1 MTSTAPLTNPGVRFP
16 PPFVY
21 LGGLLAGYGV
31 DRYLYPLPLP
41 HARHL
46 SVHVAG
52 VVIAILGVALVA
64 WGMRTFRAA
73 RTAIIPFHA
82 ASRLVD
88 AGPYRFTRNPMYTGM
103 AIAYLGIAT
112 MLGTLWPFIF
122 LPIVL
127 VIIASFVIAREEAY
141 LGDAFGADYAAYR
154 SRVRRWL

>member
-1 MTSTAPLTNPGVRFP
+1 MTSAAPRTNPGVHFP
-16 PPFVY
+16 PPLVY
-21 LGGLLAGYGV
+21 LAGLLAGYGV
-31 DRYLYPLPLP
+31 DRYLYRMPLPN
-41 HARHL
+41 ARHL

-52 VVIAILGVALVA
+52 VVIALLGVALVA

-103 AIAYLGIAT
+103 AIAYLGVAT
-112 MLGTLWPFIF
+112 MLGSLWPFIV

-127 VIIASFVIAREEAY
+127 IIIASVVIAREEAY
-141 LGDAFGADYAAYR
+141 LGDAFGADYAVYC